1 MTGVGK
7 MYIAHISEDDERI
20 QSLKDHLLNVRA
32 LCEQWGSKIGLQYV
46 CGLAGW
52 LHDAGKYSQKF
63 QKYIRDPNGKR
74 GSVDHATAGAILLY
88 DFSRGDQHDF
98 NQEFSPKKD
107 GSEALIEELLG
118 NVIMAHHNSKGALD
132 FIDPV
137 ILNMPFTQRLNK
149 QVKGIRG
156 YDANYQEQYQQV
168 VNNYFTEFEEEEFAD
183 YYSKALSEIK
193 QIGNK
198 VLINDQNF
206 YLRYVL
212 SVLIDADH
220 TDTANFE
227 GNTKFGYENNQHDI
241 LNQYFDVNEKAVQTQ
256 ICENTKEKNNK
267 TKKLNWLRQEMSD
280 ACFTAAGE
288 QTGIYSLSVPT
299 GGGKTL
305 SSLRFALR
313 KAQLQNVDRIIY
325 VVPYTTIIEQNA
337 NVIRN
342 RLNGSANKTDNILEY
357 HSTVTQEPK
366 KDSYYYSW
374 DSWDSPIILTS
385 QVAYLNAL
393 FGKGSKN
400 IRHMHQLVHAV
411 VIFDEIQTLP
421 IKCIEMNNAALKWL
435 KIQGTTSLLCTATQ
449 PALDKIRNGLP
460 ISKEIVPDLKLAQQ
474 AFKRVTIQPVFNSDK
489 QLKVFSLEDLTEFID
504 DKLQQGVHSLLVILN
519 TKAAVRNAYEALNDQ
534 KDLFKYHLST
544 AMCSK
549 HRQVKFS
556 EIKKQ
561 LENPQKNS
569 KKVVVFSTNLI
580 EAGVDLSFECVIRSC
595 AGLDSV
601 VQAAGRCNRNNEVK
615 LGYTY
620 LIQMDKNVENVGG
633 PLKFL
638 GEAAGITKVLLANNV
653 NRDLLSDEIMRDYF
667 IRLYAKRSSDLPYPS
682 DNGLKLYPL
691 IGSSDEDKEP
701 NVSSEISYYQKSKK
715 IPSTYLSVAPNTV
728 AKLFQVIDSSTT
740 DVIVQYGEGK
750 KLVAELISQ
759 KSKFESI
766 SGLLKQ
772 VQKYCVS
779 VYGNREEPGSY
790 LGKLMADGSVRYCQ
804 EQDIFIAEDGSY
816 SEEFGLGEG
825 KFDSLDY

>member
-1 MTGVGK
+1 MGAGK
-7 MYIAHISEDDERI
+7 MYIAHISEDDKRV
-20 QSLKDHLLNVRA
+20 QSLKDHLLNVRT
-32 LCEQWGSKIGLQYV
+32 LCEQWGSKLDLQYV

-74 GSVDHATAGAILLY
+74 GSVDHATAGTILLY
-88 DFSRGDQHDF
+88 DFARDGHHDF
-98 NQEFSPKKD
+98 SGEFSPEKD
-107 GSEALIEELLG
+107 GFKTLLEELLG
-118 NVIMAHHNSKGALD
+118 NVIMAHHNAKGALD

-137 ILNMPFTQRLNK
+137 SLNVPFTQRLNK
-149 QVKGIRG
+149 QVKGIHG
-156 YDANYQEQYQQV
+156 YDASYLEQYQQV
-168 VNNYFTEFEEEEFAD
+168 KANYFTEFEKKEFSN
-183 YYSKALSEIK
+183 YYSKALSEVK
-193 QIGNK
+193 KIGTQAF
-198 VLINDQNF
+198 VDGQNF

-227 GNTKFGYENNQHDI
+227 GHTKFGYKNNQRDI
-241 LNQYFDVNEKAVQTQ
+241 LSRYFDVNEQAVQTQ
-256 ICENTKEKNNK
+256 IRMNTKEKNDK
-267 TKKLNWLRQEMSD
+267 TKRLNQLRQEMSD
-280 ACFTAAGE
+280 ACFAAASD

-337 NVIRN
+337 NVIRK
-342 RLNGSANKTDNILEY
+342 RLTNSEDKDDNILEY
-357 HSTVTQEPK
+357 HSTVTHEPQK
-366 KDSYYYSW
+366 ASYYYSW

-435 KIQGTTSLLCTATQ
+435 KLQGTTSLLCTATQ
-449 PALDKIRNGLP
+449 PALDKISNGLP
-460 ISKEIVPDLKLAQQ
+460 INKEIVPDLKLAQQ
-474 AFKRVTIQPVFNSDK
+474 AFKRVTIQPVFNEDK
-489 QLKVFSLEDLTEFID
+489 QLKTFSLENLIEFIEN
-504 DKLQQGVHSLLVILN
+504 KLQQGVHSLLMILN
-519 TKAAVRNAYEALNDQ
+519 TKAAVRKAYEALDEQ
-534 KDLFKYHLST
+534 EGLLKYHLST

-549 HRQVKFS
+549 HRQVEFS
-556 EIKKQ
+556 EIREQLKNLQTNTKKI
-561 LENPQKNS
+561 
-569 KKVVVFSTNLI
+569 VVFSTNLI

-595 AGLDSV
+595 AGLDSI

-615 LGYTY
+615 MGYTY
-620 LIQMDKNVENVGG
+620 LIQMDKSVENVGG

-653 NRDLLSDEIMRDYF
+653 NQDLLSDKIVRDYF
-667 IRLYAKRSSDLPYPS
+667 IRLYTKRSSDLPYPS
-682 DNGLKLYPL
+682 KNGLKLYPL
-691 IGSSDEDKEP
+691 IGSNAGESP
-701 NVSSEISYYQKSKK
+701 NFGSEVNYYHKNKTV
-715 IPSTYLSVAPNTV
+715 PATYLSVAPNTV
-728 AKLFQVIDSSTT
+728 ASLFQVIDSSTT

-750 KLVAELISQ
+750 NIAAQLISQ
-759 KSKFESI
+759 KSKFENI
-766 SGLLKQ
+766 SELLKQ
-772 VQKYCVS
+772 AQRYCVS
-779 VYGNREEPGSY
+779 VYGDPGEMNSY
-790 LGKLMADGSVRYCQ
+790 LGKLVADGSVRYYP
-804 EQDIFIAEDGSY
+804 EQDIFIAEEGSY

-825 KFDSLDY
+825 RFGSLNY